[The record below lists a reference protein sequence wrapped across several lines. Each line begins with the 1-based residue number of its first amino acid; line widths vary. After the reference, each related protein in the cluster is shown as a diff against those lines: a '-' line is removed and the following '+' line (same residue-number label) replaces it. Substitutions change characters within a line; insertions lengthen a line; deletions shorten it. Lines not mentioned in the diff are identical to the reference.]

1 MPPFD
6 GGGLAFGGGAGV
18 AVLVGGGGV
27 IGRGVVFVVRDGCV
41 GTGVVCGASSGTTT
55 ATRRGARTVNVVLAR
70 TVLVAAE
77 STSR

>member
-1 MPPFD
+1 MPLLD

-27 IGRGVVFVVRDGCV
+27 LGRGAVLVVRGGCV
-41 GTGVVCGASSGTTT
+41 GTGVVCGALAGTTT
-55 ATRRGARTVNVVLAR
+55 ATGRGARTVNVVLAR